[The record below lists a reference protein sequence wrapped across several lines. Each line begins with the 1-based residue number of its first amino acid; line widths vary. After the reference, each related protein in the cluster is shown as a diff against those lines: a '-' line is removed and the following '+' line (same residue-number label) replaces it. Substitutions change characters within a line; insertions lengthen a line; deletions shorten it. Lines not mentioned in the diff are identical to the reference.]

1 MIRPVTGGAGIEV
14 PAARAIRVR
23 VIAPAA
29 SGGSANSAV
38 VIGPS
43 ITAPVPEMV
52 TVVVDGPEDGRDGET
67 T

>member
-14 PAARAIRVR
+14 PAARAIRVS

-43 ITAPVPEMV
+43 ITVPVPGMV
-52 TVVVDGPEDGRDGET
+52 AGVGAWVAGGSDGET